1 MMSVK
6 DIVIRIRSSTHDK
19 QQTGYRDSDILGYIN
34 DGVRLMRRIIM
45 SIRPELLA
53 DDPVTGTL
61 LAGESTIKL
70 EKMISKVLEV
80 TAGDKRLE
88 PLSANMVMD
97 AQATGIPD
105 SFYLQGWKTIRV
117 YPIPEKDIDY
127 SVTVVSDMTLLD
139 YDGASPFPTEIDD
152 FLIEYAVTRASI
164 SNEFD
169 VSQESSIMGNIISQ
183 ATDFLRNMAQDTVFV
198 DGYWG
203 PHRGRC

>member
-117 YPIPEKDIDY
+117 YPIPKKDIDY

-169 VSQESSIMGNIISQ
+169 VSQESSIMGNIISL
-183 ATDFLRNMAQDTVFV
+183 ATDFLRNMAHDTVFV

>member
-117 YPIPEKDIDY
+117 YPIPKKDIDY

-203 PHRGRC
+203 PRRGRC